1 MTLPTE
7 TPSANAHEPS
17 PPNKIKGGISTHRKN
32 HDRLPLALHNHTKI
46 EPDLEPSEGFMDE
59 DIADLGSWDEAGGCG
74 EEVGGG
80 EGGGLD
86 A

>member
-1 MTLPTE
+1 MTLTTV

-17 PPNKIKGGISTHRKN
+17 STNKTHGGFQTHRKD

-46 EPDLEPSEGFMDE
+46 EPDLEPSECFMDE

>member
-1 MTLPTE
+1 
-7 TPSANAHEPS
+7 
-17 PPNKIKGGISTHRKN
+17 
-32 HDRLPLALHNHTKI
+32 
-46 EPDLEPSEGFMDE
+46 MDE

-86 A
+86 AQGAKDEEGFFYWSILD